1 MTMKVYSL
9 LLLLIAASC
18 LQGQIIEGR
27 IVAALDQSALP
38 YVNVGISG
46 KGIGTVSDEVGKFR
60 LDISSAA
67 DTDTLR
73 ISYIGYKAYS
83 LPVQTV
89 RQQGLPG
96 EIALKEQVVD
106 LKEITVRPFDLIPVT
121 LGNKFSSPAIA
132 AGFKSDEL
140 GCEAGT
146 IMRVKDGKTYYLN
159 TAGFYVAQCNY
170 DSILF
175 RLNIYPYNKGKM
187 GEVLHQLPIYIKV
200 TPNMKHV
207 RVDLTPYYI
216 SVDQD
221 FVMALEWI
229 QDLPDKQK
237 GFYFCAGFLGD
248 GVMAREAS
256 QDDFEKFGWVGLGMY
271 CETEFVRN

>member
-1 MTMKVYSL
+1 MKIHL
-9 LLLLIAASC
+9 AIILFHTAAL

-27 IVAALDQSALP
+27 ITAAKDQSKLP

-46 KGIGTVSDEVGKFR
+46 KGIGTVSDEHGHFR
-60 LDISSAA
+60 LDISNATM
-67 DTDTLR
+67 TDTLR
-73 ISYIGYKAYS
+73 ISYIGYTAYIQDVAS
-83 LPVQTV
+83 I
-89 RQQGLPG
+89 REQGLPQPV
-96 EIALKEQVVD
+96 ALTEQVFD
-106 LKEITVRPFDLIPVT
+106 LHEITVRPFDLVPVT
-121 LGNKFSSPAIA
+121 LGNTFSSPAIA

-146 IMRVKDGKTYYLN
+146 IMRIKNGKTYYLN
-159 TAGFYVAQCNY
+159 TAGFFVAQCNY

-187 GEVLHQLPIYIKV
+187 GDVLHQLPIYIKV
-200 TPNMKHV
+200 TPGMKHV

-248 GVMAREAS
+248 GVMARETS
-256 QDDFEKFGWVGLGMY
+256 QDDFEKFGWIGLGMY